1 MLKFNSIS
9 KEKEFLALDAK
20 RLAILG
26 QLSGLKKALETSRQK
41 PSLRS
46 FQRIEA
52 KVDNQLDQLAT
63 ASMATSAYFA
73 KAGGDPLND
82 PGFQSYCDT
91 ETNIMGELQ
100 ILRESYND
108 ILKSKGMLQPA
119 ADPVSLTE
127 LVSAMKTLAESS
139 QRHAA
144 AALHHH
150 KLPTMNMPI
159 FDPSKCRGNILG
171 WRNFWQKFEL
181 FTIDC
186 IDNRSRMG
194 FLLSCVRNDAYN
206 IIRNLKCTEENFLV
220 AKELLE
226 GHYNKA
232 DTIKEQILLSCL
244 KFRFPKPNLD
254 LSNFVSSIINL

>member
-1 MLKFNSIS
+1 
-9 KEKEFLALDAK
+9 
-20 RLAILG
+20 
-26 QLSGLKKALETSRQK
+26 
-41 PSLRS
+41 
-46 FQRIEA
+46 
-52 KVDNQLDQLAT
+52 
-63 ASMATSAYFA
+63 
-73 KAGGDPLND
+73 
-82 PGFQSYCDT
+82 
-91 ETNIMGELQ
+91 
-100 ILRESYND
+100 
-108 ILKSKGMLQPA
+108 
-119 ADPVSLTE
+119 
-127 LVSAMKTLAESS
+127 MKTLAESS

-226 GHYNKA
+226 GHYNKT
-232 DTIKEQILLSCL
+232 DNIKEQLLLSCL
-244 KFRFPKPNLD
+244 RFGVPTPNSD
-254 LSNFVSSIINL
+254 LSNFVSSIIILQVLRLVSFPIPLKIKLQLVI